1 MKFDISCLQPKE
13 QASFA
18 LRALYE
24 AAGCRKYHMG
34 RFEEYGLYQENRS
47 FLSSEQVITF
57 TDLDGRLLALKPDV
71 TLSIA
76 KTAQPAP
83 GETLRYYYHENV
95 YRPSAE
101 SHTFKEIGQM
111 GLEMLGDVG
120 EGQVRQAVSLAA
132 QSLEQLGQPW
142 VLEVSHMGY
151 LFGLLDA
158 LDVPEA
164 SRAALLAKLKAKNLH
179 ELKAAA
185 SAAGMDEAGAD
196 ALAGLMSL
204 CGSCEDVLPRVEAA
218 CRNERMEAAAAELKA
233 ITEEL
238 AGAGGSIRLDM
249 TLAGEMEYY
258 NGLVFQGYLES
269 LPRPVLKG
277 GRYDLLMQKF
287 TPGAGA
293 IGFAVYLDELDRLSA
308 SLPTVQQ
315 QKTEKTMLN
324 VALPKG
330 RLGDKVYDLLA
341 GVGYG
346 CPEDYNAT
354 RKLVVENP
362 AAGIR
367 YFLVKPSDVAIYVEH
382 GAADVGI
389 VGKDIL
395 TEASADVY
403 ELLDTGLGK
412 CRMCVAAPADHK
424 DDPSRPVRVATK
436 FVNIAKSYYA
446 SIGRDIDI
454 IKLNGS
460 IELAPILGLS
470 DVIVDIV
477 ETGTT
482 LRENG
487 LRVVT
492 EFMPISARFIAN
504 KASYQFKHREMDEM
518 LEKLREAAANI
529 EAFHRQQ
536 VHKNFVVND
545 KPGIVLGQKY
555 TPIEKAGVYVPGGT
569 AAYPSTVLMD
579 VIPAKVAGVSEIV
592 MTTPAGKDGK
602 IDPVI
607 LAAAATAGVTRIFKT
622 GGAQAVAALAYG
634 TQSIPVV
641 DKIVGPGNIYVATAK
656 RKVFGKVGIDMIAGP
671 SEILVL
677 ADGGCDPAWVT
688 ADLLS
693 QAEHD
698 RLASP
703 VLVTDSA
710 ALAKAVQA
718 ELEVQIP
725 QLPRAAIARASVDDN
740 GKIIVCSDLRKA
752 IEACNIIAPE
762 HLEVCVDDPFS
773 VLNEIKNA
781 GSIFLG
787 RNVPEALGDYFAG
800 PNHTLPTSGT
810 ARFSSPLGVDDF
822 VKKSSFI
829 YYTREALEKAAPRIA
844 DFAEREGLHAHAR
857 SVTIRYE

>member
-1 MKFDISCLQPKE
+1 MPENAGDGCKKQGEPTMEFSLANLQPKE
-13 QASFA
+13 RASFA

-101 SHTFKEIGQM
+101 SHTFQEISQM
-111 GLEMLGDVG
+111 GLEMLGAVG
-120 EGQVRQAVSLAA
+120 EAQVQQAVCLAA
-132 QSLEQLGQPW
+132 RSLDALGAEW

-151 LFGLLDA
+151 LFGLFDA
-158 LDVPEA
+158 LGVPDAARAKLLEKLREKNA
-164 SRAALLAKLKAKNLH
+164 HELRAAAGAAGLADAAADILCSVLNLCGSYADT
-179 ELKAAA
+179 LAKAAA
-185 SAAGMDEAGAD
+185 LCRNDAMRAAVVELE
-196 ALAGLMSL
+196 ALAVPL
-204 CGSCEDVLPRVEAA
+204 E
-218 CRNERMEAAAAELKA
+218 K
-233 ITEEL
+233 
-238 AGAGGSIRLDM
+238 AGGVIRLDM

-258 NGLVFQGYLES
+258 NGLVFQGYLKA
-269 LPRPVLKG
+269 LPRPLLKG

-308 SLPTVQQ
+308 PLPPVQ
-315 QKTEKTMLN
+315 KNSTDRVMLN

-330 RLGDKVYDLLA
+330 RLGDKVYHLLA
-341 GVGYG
+341 GIGYG

-362 AAGIR
+362 EAGIR

-412 CRMCVAAPADHK
+412 CRMCVAAPADYQ

-436 FVNIAKSYYA
+436 FVSIAKSYYA
-446 SIGRDIDI
+446 SMGRDIDI

-487 LRVVT
+487 LKVVT

-504 KASYQFKHREMDEM
+504 KASYQFKHAEMDTM
-518 LEKLREAAANI
+518 LEKLR
-529 EAFHRQQ
+529 
-536 VHKNFVVND
+536 
-545 KPGIVLGQKY
+545 
-555 TPIEKAGVYVPGGT
+555 
-569 AAYPSTVLMD
+569 
-579 VIPAKVAGVSEIV
+579 
-592 MTTPAGKDGK
+592 
-602 IDPVI
+602 
-607 LAAAATAGVTRIFKT
+607 
-622 GGAQAVAALAYG
+622 
-634 TQSIPVV
+634 
-641 DKIVGPGNIYVATAK
+641 
-656 RKVFGKVGIDMIAGP
+656 
-671 SEILVL
+671 
-677 ADGGCDPAWVT
+677 
-688 ADLLS
+688 
-693 QAEHD
+693 
-698 RLASP
+698 
-703 VLVTDSA
+703 
-710 ALAKAVQA
+710 A
-718 ELEVQIP
+718 ELQNKE
-725 QLPRAAIARASVDDN
+725 
-740 GKIIVCSDLRKA
+740 
-752 IEACNIIAPE
+752 EA
-762 HLEVCVDDPFS
+762 
-773 VLNEIKNA
+773 K
-781 GSIFLG
+781 
-787 RNVPEALGDYFAG
+787 
-800 PNHTLPTSGT
+800 
-810 ARFSSPLGVDDF
+810 
-822 VKKSSFI
+822 
-829 YYTREALEKAAPRIA
+829 
-844 DFAEREGLHAHAR
+844 
-857 SVTIRYE
+857 

>member
-1 MKFDISCLQPKE
+1 MPENVGDGCKKQGEPTMEFSIANLQPKE
-13 QASFA
+13 RASFA

-83 GETLRYYYHENV
+83 SETLCYYYHENV

-101 SHTFKEIGQM
+101 SHTFKEISQM
-111 GLEMLGDVG
+111 GLEMLGAVG
-120 EGQVRQAVSLAA
+120 EAQVQQAVCLAA
-132 QSLEQLGQPW
+132 RSLDALGADW

-151 LFGLLDA
+151 LFGLFDA
-158 LDVPEA
+158 LGVPDAARAKLLEKLREKNA
-164 SRAALLAKLKAKNLH
+164 HELRAAAGAAGLADAADTLCGVLDLSGAYA
-179 ELKAAA
+179 ETMEKAAA
-185 SAAGMDEAGAD
+185 LCKNDAMRAAVAELE
-196 ALAGLMSL
+196 ALAVPL
-204 CGSCEDVLPRVEAA
+204 E
-218 CRNERMEAAAAELKA
+218 K
-233 ITEEL
+233 
-238 AGAGGSIRLDM
+238 AGGVIRLDM

-258 NGLVFQGYLES
+258 NGLVFQGYLKA
-269 LPRPVLKG
+269 LPRPLLKG

-308 SLPTVQQ
+308 PLPPVQ
-315 QKTEKTMLN
+315 KNSTDRVMLN

-330 RLGDKVYDLLA
+330 RLGDKVYNLLA
-341 GVGYG
+341 GIGYG

-412 CRMCVAAPADHK
+412 CRMCVAAPADYQ

-436 FVNIAKSYYA
+436 FVSIAKSYYA
-446 SIGRDIDI
+446 SMGRDIDI

-487 LRVVT
+487 LKVVT
-492 EFMPISARFIAN
+492 EFLPISARFIAN
-504 KASYQFKHREMDEM
+504 KASYQFKHAEMDTM
-518 LEKLREAAANI
+518 LEKLRAQLQNKEEA
-529 EAFHRQQ
+529 
-536 VHKNFVVND
+536 K
-545 KPGIVLGQKY
+545 
-555 TPIEKAGVYVPGGT
+555 
-569 AAYPSTVLMD
+569 
-579 VIPAKVAGVSEIV
+579 
-592 MTTPAGKDGK
+592 
-602 IDPVI
+602 
-607 LAAAATAGVTRIFKT
+607 
-622 GGAQAVAALAYG
+622 
-634 TQSIPVV
+634 
-641 DKIVGPGNIYVATAK
+641 
-656 RKVFGKVGIDMIAGP
+656 
-671 SEILVL
+671 
-677 ADGGCDPAWVT
+677 
-688 ADLLS
+688 
-693 QAEHD
+693 
-698 RLASP
+698 
-703 VLVTDSA
+703 
-710 ALAKAVQA
+710 
-718 ELEVQIP
+718 
-725 QLPRAAIARASVDDN
+725 
-740 GKIIVCSDLRKA
+740 
-752 IEACNIIAPE
+752 
-762 HLEVCVDDPFS
+762 
-773 VLNEIKNA
+773 
-781 GSIFLG
+781 
-787 RNVPEALGDYFAG
+787 
-800 PNHTLPTSGT
+800 
-810 ARFSSPLGVDDF
+810 
-822 VKKSSFI
+822 
-829 YYTREALEKAAPRIA
+829 
-844 DFAEREGLHAHAR
+844 
-857 SVTIRYE
+857 

>member
-1 MKFDISCLQPKE
+1 MPENAGDGCKKQGEPTMEFSLANLQPKE
-13 QASFA
+13 RASFA

-34 RFEEYGLYQENRS
+34 RFEEYGLYQANRS

-101 SHTFKEIGQM
+101 SHTFKEISQM
-111 GLEMLGDVG
+111 GLEMLGAVG
-120 EGQVRQAVSLAA
+120 EAQVQQAVCLAA
-132 QSLEQLGQPW
+132 RSLDALGADW

-151 LFGLLDA
+151 LFGLFDA
-158 LDVPEA
+158 LGVPDAARAKLLEKLREKNA
-164 SRAALLAKLKAKNLH
+164 HELRAAAGAAGLAD
-179 ELKAAA
+179 AAA
-185 SAAGMDEAGAD
+185 DILCSV
-196 ALAGLMSL
+196 LSL
-204 CGSCEDVLPRVEAA
+204 CGSYADTLAKAA
-218 CRNERMEAAAAELKA
+218 ALCRNDAMRAAVAELEA
-233 ITEEL
+233 L
-238 AGAGGSIRLDM
+238 AVPLEKAGGVIRLDM

-258 NGLVFQGYLES
+258 NGLVFQGYLKA
-269 LPRPVLKG
+269 LPRPLLKG

-308 SLPTVQQ
+308 PLPPVQ
-315 QKTEKTMLN
+315 KNSTDRVMLN

-330 RLGDKVYDLLA
+330 RLGDKVYHLLA
-341 GVGYG
+341 GIGYG

-362 AAGIR
+362 EAGIR

-412 CRMCVAAPADHK
+412 CRMCVAAPADYQ

-436 FVNIAKSYYA
+436 FVSIAKSYYA
-446 SIGRDIDI
+446 SMGRDIDI

-487 LRVVT
+487 LKVVT

-504 KASYQFKHREMDEM
+504 KASYQFKHAEMDTM
-518 LEKLREAAANI
+518 LEKLR
-529 EAFHRQQ
+529 
-536 VHKNFVVND
+536 
-545 KPGIVLGQKY
+545 
-555 TPIEKAGVYVPGGT
+555 
-569 AAYPSTVLMD
+569 
-579 VIPAKVAGVSEIV
+579 
-592 MTTPAGKDGK
+592 
-602 IDPVI
+602 
-607 LAAAATAGVTRIFKT
+607 
-622 GGAQAVAALAYG
+622 
-634 TQSIPVV
+634 
-641 DKIVGPGNIYVATAK
+641 
-656 RKVFGKVGIDMIAGP
+656 
-671 SEILVL
+671 
-677 ADGGCDPAWVT
+677 
-688 ADLLS
+688 
-693 QAEHD
+693 
-698 RLASP
+698 
-703 VLVTDSA
+703 
-710 ALAKAVQA
+710 A
-718 ELEVQIP
+718 ELQNKE
-725 QLPRAAIARASVDDN
+725 
-740 GKIIVCSDLRKA
+740 
-752 IEACNIIAPE
+752 EA
-762 HLEVCVDDPFS
+762 
-773 VLNEIKNA
+773 K
-781 GSIFLG
+781 
-787 RNVPEALGDYFAG
+787 
-800 PNHTLPTSGT
+800 
-810 ARFSSPLGVDDF
+810 
-822 VKKSSFI
+822 
-829 YYTREALEKAAPRIA
+829 
-844 DFAEREGLHAHAR
+844 
-857 SVTIRYE
+857 

>member
-1 MKFDISCLQPKE
+1 MPENAGDGCKKQGEPTMEFSLANLQPKE
-13 QASFA
+13 RASFA

-101 SHTFKEIGQM
+101 SHTFKEISQM
-111 GLEMLGDVG
+111 GLEMLGAVG
-120 EGQVRQAVSLAA
+120 EAQVQQAVCLAA
-132 QSLEQLGQPW
+132 RSLDALGAEW

-151 LFGLLDA
+151 LFGLFDA
-158 LDVPEA
+158 LGVPDAARAKLLEKLREKNA
-164 SRAALLAKLKAKNLH
+164 HELRAAAGAAGLAD
-179 ELKAAA
+179 AAA
-185 SAAGMDEAGAD
+185 DILCSV
-196 ALAGLMSL
+196 LSL
-204 CGSCEDVLPRVEAA
+204 CGSYADTLAKAA
-218 CRNERMEAAAAELKA
+218 ALCRNDAMRAAVAELEA
-233 ITEEL
+233 L
-238 AGAGGSIRLDM
+238 AVPLEKAGGVIRLDM

-258 NGLVFQGYLES
+258 NGLVFQGYLKA
-269 LPRPVLKG
+269 LPRPLLKG

-308 SLPTVQQ
+308 PLPPVQ
-315 QKTEKTMLN
+315 KNSTDRVMLN

-330 RLGDKVYDLLA
+330 RLGDKVYNLLA
-341 GVGYG
+341 GIGYG

-412 CRMCVAAPADHK
+412 CRMCVAAPADYK

-436 FVNIAKSYYA
+436 FVSIAKSYYA
-446 SIGRDIDI
+446 SMGRDIDI

-487 LRVVT
+487 LKVVT

-504 KASYQFKHREMDEM
+504 KASYQFKHAEMDTM
-518 LEKLREAAANI
+518 LEKLR
-529 EAFHRQQ
+529 
-536 VHKNFVVND
+536 
-545 KPGIVLGQKY
+545 
-555 TPIEKAGVYVPGGT
+555 
-569 AAYPSTVLMD
+569 
-579 VIPAKVAGVSEIV
+579 
-592 MTTPAGKDGK
+592 
-602 IDPVI
+602 
-607 LAAAATAGVTRIFKT
+607 
-622 GGAQAVAALAYG
+622 
-634 TQSIPVV
+634 
-641 DKIVGPGNIYVATAK
+641 
-656 RKVFGKVGIDMIAGP
+656 
-671 SEILVL
+671 
-677 ADGGCDPAWVT
+677 
-688 ADLLS
+688 
-693 QAEHD
+693 
-698 RLASP
+698 
-703 VLVTDSA
+703 
-710 ALAKAVQA
+710 A
-718 ELEVQIP
+718 ELQNKE
-725 QLPRAAIARASVDDN
+725 
-740 GKIIVCSDLRKA
+740 
-752 IEACNIIAPE
+752 EA
-762 HLEVCVDDPFS
+762 
-773 VLNEIKNA
+773 K
-781 GSIFLG
+781 
-787 RNVPEALGDYFAG
+787 
-800 PNHTLPTSGT
+800 
-810 ARFSSPLGVDDF
+810 
-822 VKKSSFI
+822 
-829 YYTREALEKAAPRIA
+829 
-844 DFAEREGLHAHAR
+844 
-857 SVTIRYE
+857 